1 MATKRRLLRGSYENI
16 IKTYEGASQE
26 LKDEGKS
33 WYPEAHIMA
42 RNVGEIALPYYFND
56 RTYTRQRDSAYE
68 YRQVLL
74 GAGIISAFSPQMVW
88 EKNIRAANVF
98 AGSLTKPVWV
108 TNRDYDKAFNI
119 VKCVTGNSDATSEN
133 ILEILGDGAVKTRP
147 FFMNILN
154 PSGGVQDNGITI
166 DRHAIAIYLGDV
178 PSALQVGRASSKN
191 GNTQIQNSYKI
202 ASQKLGVHHN
212 DLQAT
217 TWLEWRINKAK
228 YVQD

>member
-1 MATKRRLLRGSYENI
+1 
-16 IKTYEGASQE
+16 
-26 LKDEGKS
+26 
-33 WYPEAHIMA
+33 
-42 RNVGEIALPYYFND
+42 
-56 RTYTRQRDSAYE
+56 
-68 YRQVLL
+68 
-74 GAGIISAFSPQMVW
+74 
-88 EKNIRAANVF
+88 
-98 AGSLTKPVWV
+98 
-108 TNRDYDKAFNI
+108 
-119 VKCVTGNSDATSEN
+119 
-133 ILEILGDGAVKTRP
+133 
-147 FFMNILN
+147 MNILN

>member
-1 MATKRRLLRGSYENI
+1 MLLASILAKVTVPSEGVPIDSFPPHIATTTAPVGGAVVKVRVDPEILKSVPGCCPTPSIKQVQLLLEPGDCERESVVSD
-16 IKTYEGASQE
+16 ASPVIV
-26 LKDEGKS
+26 S
-33 WYPEAHIMA
+33 
-42 RNVGEIALPYYFND
+42 
-56 RTYTRQRDSAYE
+56 T
-68 YRQVLL
+68 VLL
-74 GAGIISAFSPQMVW
+74 ATPPESPERVKKTSITSSS
-88 EKNIRAANVF
+88 EKVPA
-98 AGSLTKPVWV
+98 LT
-108 TNRDYDKAFNI
+108 
-119 VKCVTGNSDATSEN
+119 KCVTGNSDATSEN

-166 DRHAIAIYLGDV
+166 DRHAIAIYLRDV